1 MEPGILSKDLGACRR
16 KRSFL
21 SPVYGRHARS
31 RSAAEQRQKAIH
43 GPNRGIRTR
52 VWLLRLQTADRL
64 REGLRSA
71 RACADPTLK
80 GFPGRGRRPGGPRLP
95 PGARGSAG
103 GAFAGLSGGGAA
115 ETEIIDQIGYPIGAS
130 ATSNGVTITADAI
143 VGDTYS
149 YAIVYSIRRDDGE
162 PLVSQ
167 EVLES
172 GDNALPLTF
181 DSHDVTPGNP
191 LAVLLGGGGG
201 GYSRFYDADPNDN
214 AIQFM
219 EVWTFSSPIRPGKVT
234 ATFQGLY
241 EASEDYL
248 DKELLAEGPWKLEF
262 HMAFEDSS
270 VSLPAGQDFTL
281 NGMDATLDA
290 VTLSPLSIMVEYTV
304 HQEVPQAE
312 RENGLEDGENDP
324 YAPFRDLPIVITYTD
339 GTTLEIDSGNT
350 HIGSGSGRAKCSIGL
365 VFDTIRPLDE
375 VASVTVGD
383 IVLPV
388 STER

>member
-1 MEPGILSKDLGACRR
+1 MNQNYKNSM
-16 KRSFL
+16 
-21 SPVYGRHARS
+21 
-31 RSAAEQRQKAIH
+31 
-43 GPNRGIRTR
+43 
-52 VWLLRLQTADRL
+52 DRL
-64 REGLRSA
+64 RFTPEQKEQMVEHLLSAPAAGKVVRPLR
-71 RACADPTLK
+71 
-80 GFPGRGRRPGGPRLP
+80 FRRFAAAGVAAALVLSLGVA
-95 PGARGSAG
+95 GAAGALGSAG
-103 GAFAGLSGGGAA
+103 DAFAGLFGGGAA
-115 ETEIIDQIGYPIGAS
+115 ETEVIDQIGYPIGAS
-130 ATSNGVTITADAI
+130 ATADGVTITADAI

-290 VTLSPLSIMVEYTV
+290 VTLSPLSIQVDYTV
-304 HQEVPQAE
+304 HQELVWSE
-312 RENGLEDGENDP
+312 DREDGRMNDHDRELT
-324 YAPFRDLPIVITYTD
+324 YRYLESLPVAVTYTD
-339 GTTLEIDSGNT
+339 GTTQELTNAGGGIRPGDGETVCQKSRIFS
-350 HIGSGSGRAKCSIGL
+350 
-365 VFDTIRPLDE
+365 TIRPLDQ

-388 STER
+388 SAGG

>member
-1 MEPGILSKDLGACRR
+1 MKRYQDTMDSLHFTPEQKARMVDQLMEASA
-16 KRSFL
+16 
-21 SPVYGRHARS
+21 SPVRRPHTFRRVAVAGVAAALALS
-31 RSAAEQRQKAIH
+31 VGVAGATGVLSDVGESFSALFDVSAAQ
-43 GPNRGIRTR
+43 
-52 VWLLRLQTADRL
+52 
-64 REGLRSA
+64 
-71 RACADPTLK
+71 
-80 GFPGRGRRPGGPRLP
+80 
-95 PGARGSAG
+95 
-103 GAFAGLSGGGAA
+103 
-115 ETEIIDQIGYPIGAS
+115 TEIIDQIGYPVGAS
-130 ATSNGVTITADAI
+130 ATADGITITADAI

-149 YAIVYSIRRDDGE
+149 YAIVYSIRRDDGQ

-312 RENGLEDGENDP
+312 RENGLEDGGNDP

-383 IVLPV
+383 VVIPV
-388 STER
+388 SQ